1 MKKIVLLGFCLVLL
15 GSVVSTLSAQNC
27 DLLYFCVRYDS
38 DLGEID
44 QSDRFTTGNITV
56 MVLLES
62 AIRLNEITIQL
73 DKFNAR
79 KNEFEY
85 YEDYEFDVGYD
96 MDYIFFNDINFADPG
111 IYRVFLLD
119 PRGNT
124 IVSSLVEIVQ

>member
-1 MKKIVLLGFCLVLL
+1 MKKIILLGFCLVLFW
-15 GSVVSTLSAQNC
+15 GVATTLTAQNC
-27 DLLYFCVRYDS
+27 DLLYFCVKYDS
-38 DLGEID
+38 EYGEID

-56 MVLLES
+56 MVLLEKPIS
-62 AIRLNEITIQL
+62 CNEITIQL

-85 YEDYEFDVGYD
+85 NNDYEFDVGYD

-119 PRGNT
+119 PKGNT
-124 IVSSLVEIVQ
+124 IVSSLVEIVK